1 MRSEAPAIDA
11 DPSTTTAVVGGPR
24 WYRTRI
30 LLGGPLVGL
39 SAPLALG
46 LVALMTLRLGS
57 GRMSAVLGLLA
68 GVIAAPGLLV
78 VGAPIADESSY
89 PVAIALS
96 VAFWVVIGVIAA
108 RRAIRR
114 PIASWRDFWLQFT
127 FLGLATAIGAIVGM
141 AIAAARIGETLL

>member
-1 MRSEAPAIDA
+1 MPLIDA
-11 DPSTTTAVVGGPR
+11 ESSPTTAVVGGPR

-30 LLGGPLVGL
+30 LIGGPLVGL
-39 SAPLALG
+39 SAPLTLG
-46 LVALMTLRLGS
+46 LVALIVLRLGS
-57 GRMSAVLGLLA
+57 GRMSAVLGLLG

-108 RRAIRR
+108 RRAVRQ

-127 FLGLATAIGAIVGM
+127 FLGVAAAIGAIVGM